1 MCFCLTFL
9 HITFRKQITGR
20 ILAGTYSKGMVN
32 FANGQ
37 NKFNLQYPNL
47 VEDKYFS
54 IWVICESLSGQ
65 MGD

>member
-1 MCFCLTFL
+1 M
-9 HITFRKQITGR
+9 
-20 ILAGTYSKGMVN
+20 AGTYSKGMMN

-54 IWVICESLSGQ
+54 TWVIRESLSGQ